1 MNARNVLIVLL
12 CLFALVSSDQQNTML
27 KFNPLFISEI
37 IHENAEL
44 GKVCLNTDESNT
56 ILSKGVDSNQ
66 GSTLISE
73 IDNRGGFIYHNS
85 KFNLVYDSSAQI
97 LEKKTNTEESAYLLY
112 YKNNG
117 KEYFTEFKDKGVD
130 LQSSKD
136 LGTLHTKVSSFTLK
150 NGLIFFAGIQSAS
163 KYAKTNLNIKIYD
176 AQTKTPLNTGI
187 TINAYSQLVSCAEVK
202 DNEVYCA
209 YIHDENLIKRHL
221 LYLQHFKVTDNGEII
236 HEEQAYLIKSF
247 YTDFNMVKVVKI
259 SETEV
264 GIVFQTGNGNEVDNI
279 PFGNTGKD
287 LYFYHLEVSSNK
299 MEVVRYDYIYNNC
312 RLRDDT
318 NDYTVDIISL
328 PNKFIYAICES
339 ALEQAAF
346 QLIQVYGPDKKFVQ
360 MTIGNLGKTVK
371 NPVFVRI
378 DDSAAILYTRIDTN
392 NKKDVMLLK
401 MNYPDCNDAAK
412 SLVIFDKCPYGKKA
426 LVNSLASYFDLF
438 ISNPYPASMTTTP
451 LYYRIIKA
459 NNLKVYNGD
468 NEIVLNKDYAQ
479 STISSLTIKE
489 YTSAENS
496 YLEYTVSRKENGD
509 YIMGKTCTIKVEFP
523 ECLPQCMGCD
533 KKGTVDD
540 HRCFNCSNGYYPE
553 EKGDDETGC
562 GKNGKLYNCN
572 NCDIACKECYGPFDD
587 TIPTTNCRAE
597 GEKHY
602 CNTEG
607 GYYPIELNYSTCF
620 NESDKELWQ
629 EKLKLKNVLFLDKS
643 GGEDPKTWVWR
654 LCHEY
659 CASCHLKNVTGNH
672 NCDSCKV
679 NEGWYFYFNQTEEKG
694 IPGNCHPSCE
704 GEGCY
709 KCEVDDTQKMCPCL
723 PYCKQCKGPD
733 TCDECF
739 ATWLLHQEKTSCNK
753 SCDYCYTPHFEL
765 EATKEKGRCV
775 NCAEDFDPP
784 KYTFNNKC
792 IDELPFFYYKEYHNS
807 IVNFTEVKKDY
818 HVIDKFCNLITG
830 CKKGCNK
837 CSTLETDRCIECE
850 EDYYMEDPFNVT
862 RKRNWFYCFS
872 KPVCQGY
879 ETYPYLQ
886 NVDEI
891 MKVRGVPII
900 EGEEETKVCL
910 NCRQRNDSWR
920 LPFPNIFCGERP
932 PRTWVEVPDYNGLS
946 ECYVRCKECDTWGS
960 GCKMNCLSCR
970 DSKYYDLIKYDKTH
984 GQCYRKQHKCGI
996 YPYYHNYELAVD
1008 EDDCGEDCDVCL
1020 YNFQCP
1026 KEFPYFKF
1034 ETHEC
1039 VEFCPMTDVLGG
1051 QCNVNT
1057 TAGILYLLTN
1067 PFGLRNPYDFLN
1079 NSLTIQEIISSQ
1091 LFIYICKSYVFC
1103 NPDTIMKDIGNY
1115 IGNGKIYNLP
1125 ERQVIIGNNISIELS
1140 SVKLELEKIQ
1150 NYVIGNKVIN
1160 NVIYM
1165 NGTQG
1170 TQSGEE
1176 TDVGDGPK
1184 GPEGPTSGLNLS
1196 ACEEILKK
1204 KYGLPSEEDLIV
1216 IKADF
1221 LEEFNVSMDDLN
1233 EYLGNTV
1240 NYQLFSTSLG
1250 AFLPLQSCIDAEEQV
1265 TVYNPFTG
1273 KSINQYQSKT
1283 GSVVSSGY
1291 DFFDAYSPFYN
1302 DICTPFTNE
1311 HGCDVLLDARR
1322 KDYYNENV
1330 NLCESGCIFTGYNT
1344 KSKTY
1349 TCLCNIKSEPGA
1361 EMGEYTGDVLE
1372 RAMPKNF
1379 KNLISRRSNIA
1390 IFKCASQVFSSEG
1403 QNKNYGSYIL
1413 LAGIAS
1419 FVGVL
1424 VFFFVKERTKALTMK
1439 YDLLTKQT
1447 ANPPGKNKKG
1457 EEKNKDEEKK
1467 EKEKGKTNKKS
1478 KIKGVDDKKKEK
1490 KDKKAQKNEEREKEG
1505 YPTFVRPVQNV
1516 NAQIDLVYE
1525 DDQLNFAPYN
1535 ESCRKDTRSFL
1546 QTYWSFLKFKQSIIF
1561 TFYTAS
1567 DGILRSTKIAL
1578 FILFV
1583 GFYMAF
1589 TALFFNDKIMR
1600 EIYIYKGN
1608 PSAAIHI
1615 LNIVLS
1621 SICSSIAMIIVR
1633 YVCLN
1638 EREIHNVLRETNRE
1652 ERKKLAE
1659 RASKIAAIKL
1669 YIFFAVAGLLMVLCW
1684 YYVSAFCAVFK
1695 NSQKNYLINFVVC
1708 FIICNLWPV
1717 VTSFI
1722 PTILRKRALK
1732 NNNETLYKVSQWV
1745 SIF

>member
-1 MNARNVLIVLL
+1 MNTRNVLIVLL
-12 CLFALVSSDQQNTML
+12 CLFALVSNDQENTML
-27 KFNPLFISEI
+27 KFIPTYTSQI

-44 GKVCLNTDESNT
+44 GKVCLNADESNT
-56 ILSKGVDSNQ
+56 ILSKGVDSNH

-85 KFNLVYDSSAQI
+85 KFDLVYDSSAQI
-97 LEKKTNTEESAYLLY
+97 MEKKTNTEESAYLLY
-112 YKNNG
+112 YQNNG

-130 LQSSKD
+130 LQASKD

-176 AQTKTPLNTGI
+176 AQNKAPLNTGL

-209 YIHDENLIKRHL
+209 YIHDESLIKRHL

-236 HEEQAYLIKSF
+236 HEELAYLIKSF

-264 GIVFQTGNGNEVDNI
+264 GIVFQTGNGNEADNI

-287 LYFYHLEVSSNK
+287 LYFYHLEVSQNK
-299 MEVVRYDYIYNNC
+299 MEVIRYDYIYNNC

-328 PNKFIYAICES
+328 PNKYIYAICES

-371 NPVFVRI
+371 NPLFVRI

-392 NKKDVMLLK
+392 NKKDVILLK
-401 MNYPDCNDAAK
+401 MNYPDCNDATK
-412 SLVIFDKCPYGKKA
+412 SLVIYDQCPYGKNA
-426 LVNSLASYFDLF
+426 LVNSLASHFDLF
-438 ISNPYPASMTTTP
+438 LSNPYPSSMSSTP
-451 LYYRIIKA
+451 LYFRIIKA
-459 NNLKVYNGD
+459 NELQIFNGD
-468 NEIVLNKDYAQ
+468 SEIVLNKDYPQ

-489 YTSAENS
+489 YSGTNS
-496 YLEYTVSRKENGD
+496 YIEYTVSRKENNE
-509 YIMGKTCTIKVEFP
+509 YIMGKTCRINVAF
-523 ECLPQCMGCD
+523 PQCLEQCIGCD
-533 KKGTVDD
+533 KLGTEEDN
-540 HRCFNCSNGYYPE
+540 RCFDCV
-553 EKGDDETGC
+553 KGHYGKKSVSDDTGC
-562 GKNGKLYNCN
+562 GKEGYLYNCN
-572 NCDIACKECYGPFDD
+572 KCNIACEECYGPYDNS
-587 TIPTTNCRAE
+587 IPTTNCLNKTGR
-597 GEKHY
+597 HY
-602 CNTEG
+602 CNISL
-607 GYYPIELNYSTCF
+607 GYYPYEGNFTICLK
-620 NESDKELWQ
+620 ESEKEEWEQ
-629 EKLKLKNVLFLDKS
+629 KLHLGAVLFLDNES
-643 GGEDPKTWVWR
+643 SNERDWVWR
-654 LCHEY
+654 ECDPN
-659 CASCHLKNVTGNH
+659 CGSCHKRNTTTND
-672 NCDSCKV
+672 NCDTCR
-679 NEGWYFYFNQTEEKG
+679 NELFFFCNQTHNNGG
-694 IPGNCHPSCE
+694 IPGNCHKSCV
-704 GEGCY
+704 GDGCY
-709 KCEVDDTQKMCPCL
+709 KSDPDDTEGMEKMCPCL
-723 PYCKQCKGPD
+723 DHCKQCQNNK
-733 TCDECF
+733 TCDICYP
-739 ATWLLHQEKTSCNK
+739 TWLLHQEKTSCDKN
-753 SCDYCYTPHFEL
+753 CDYCYTPYFKDE
-765 EATKEKGRCV
+765 TKKEEGRCI
-775 NCAEDFDPP
+775 NCKDEFETEQ
-784 KYTFNNKC
+784 YTYKNKC
-792 IDELPFFYYKEYHNS
+792 YTKKPTFEYKIFTSKTNTTKVIKEYN
-807 IVNFTEVKKDY
+807 I
-818 HVIDKFCNLITG
+818 IDKFCNLLKPCKGG
-830 CKKGCNK
+830 CLDCKEEFSEK
-837 CSTLETDRCIECE
+837 CTKCE
-850 EDYYMEDPFNVT
+850 EGFYAQDFFNRT
-862 RKRNWFYCFS
+862 NRNGYFDCYTKRE
-872 KPVCQGY
+872 CQGND
-879 ETYPYLQ
+879 TYRYD
-886 NVDEI
+886 NEKRI
-891 MKVRGVPII
+891 GGVPF
-900 EGEEETKVCL
+900 EEEDETLVCL
-910 NCRQRNDSWR
+910 NCLYRNGSFR
-920 LPFPNIFCGERP
+920 LPEENYYCSDVKIN
-932 PRTWVEVPDYNGLS
+932 RTYIDIPEYNKLS
-946 ECYVRCKECDTWGS
+946 YCYVRCKTCDQWGS
-960 GCKMNCLSCR
+960 QCAMACTSCR
-970 DSKYYDLIKYDKTH
+970 DSKYYDLIRYDRTH

-996 YPYYHNYELAVD
+996 YPYYHNYELAIN

-1057 TAGILYLLTN
+1057 TAGILYLLAN

-1079 NSLTIQEIISSQ
+1079 NSLTIQQIISSQ
-1091 LFIYICKSYVFC
+1091 FFIYLCMSYKNC
-1103 NPDTIMKDIGNY
+1103 NPETIMKDISNY
-1115 IGNGKIYNLP
+1115 IGNGKVYNLP
-1125 ERQVIIGNNISIELS
+1125 ERQVIVGNNISIELS

-1150 NYVIGNKVIN
+1150 NYIVGNKVIN

-1165 NGTQG
+1165 NTTQG
-1170 TQSGEE
+1170 TPSKEKEE
-1176 TDVGDGPK
+1176 EEDE
-1184 GPEGPTSGLNLS
+1184 PEPEPTSGLNLS
-1196 ACEEILKK
+1196 ACEEILKR
-1204 KYGLPSEEDLIV
+1204 KYNLPAEEDLIV

-1221 LEEFNVSMDDLN
+1221 LEEFNMSMDDLN

-1250 AFLPLQSCIDAEEQV
+1250 AFLPLQSCIDAEKQV
-1265 TVYNPFTG
+1265 TVYNPFNE
-1273 KSINQYQSKT
+1273 KSISQYQSKT

-1302 DICTPFTNE
+1302 DVCTPFTNE
-1311 HGCDVLLDARR
+1311 NGCDVLLDDRR

-1361 EMGEYTGDVLE
+1361 ETGEYSGEVFE

-1403 QNKNYGSYIL
+1403 QKKNYGSYIL

-1424 VFFFVKERTKALTMK
+1424 VFFFIKERSKALVMK
-1439 YDLLTKQT
+1439 YDLLSKQT

-1457 EEKNKDEEKK
+1457 EEKNNEGGN
-1467 EKEKGKTNKKS
+1467 KEKGKMKKS
-1478 KIKGVDDKKKEK
+1478 KIKGVADNNNKEEKKKK
-1490 KDKKAQKNEEREKEG
+1490 QDKIKELREKEG
-1505 YPTFVRPVQNV
+1505 YPEILRPAPDV
-1516 NAQIDLVYE
+1516 NAQRDLVYE
-1525 DDQLNFAPYN
+1525 DDQLNFASYGD
-1535 ESCRKDTRSFL
+1535 SYGKDTRSFL
-1546 QTYWSFLKFKQSIIF
+1546 QTYWSFLKFKQSILF
-1561 TFYTAS
+1561 TFYTKS
-1567 DGILRSTKIAL
+1567 DGILRSTKVAL

-1589 TALFFNDKIMR
+1589 TALFFSDSIMR
-1600 EIYIYKGN
+1600 KIYIYKGN
-1608 PSAAIHI
+1608 PSAAVHV

-1621 SICSSIAMIIVR
+1621 SLCSSIAMIIVR
-1633 YVCLN
+1633 FVCLN
-1638 EREIHNVLRETNRE
+1638 EREIHNALREKNRD
-1652 ERKKLAE
+1652 ERKKLAD
-1659 RASKIAAIKL
+1659 RARKIATIKL
-1669 YIFFAVAGLLMVLCW
+1669 YIFFAVAGLLMLLCW
-1684 YYVSAFCAVFK
+1684 YYVAAFCAVFK

-1722 PTILRKRALK
+1722 PTGLRKYSL
-1732 NNNETLYKVSQWV
+1732 NNYNETLYKVSQWV